1 MAGNEL
7 AAKLE
12 RRNRLIEETERLA
25 ALEEAAAAGGDGRSA
40 DRDGTSAVSTT
51 TTTMTWPSTRVWN
64 AYSEFKEL
72 TRKQIQY
79 YQKMF
84 TK

>member
-12 RRNRLIEETERLA
+12 RRNRLIEEAERLA

-40 DRDGTSAVSTT
+40 DRDGTSTVT
-51 TTTMTWPSTRVWN
+51 TTTMTWPSTRVRN
-64 AYSEFKEL
+64 AYSEFKEF